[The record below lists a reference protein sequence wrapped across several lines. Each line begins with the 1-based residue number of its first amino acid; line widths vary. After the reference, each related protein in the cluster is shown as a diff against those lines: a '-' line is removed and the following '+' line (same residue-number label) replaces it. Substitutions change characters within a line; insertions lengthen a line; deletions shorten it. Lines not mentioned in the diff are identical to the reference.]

1 MTAQGNLMIRA
12 AETSVFSYGETGNL
26 YVQQPQTGFQDQS
39 LSLTES
45 GRGLD
50 ILRQRNLQ
58 INYACNLYCVFE
70 HDFGC
75 YRIRLIERLALKKSH
90 FCDFFVFYM
99 TFPLV
104 G

>member
-1 MTAQGNLMIRA
+1 MIRA

-58 INYACNLYCVFE
+58 INYAWQPI
-70 HDFGC
+70 GC
-75 YRIRLIERLALKKSH
+75 YRIRLIERLVLKKIAVMR
-90 FCDFFVFYM
+90 FFSYI
-99 TFPLV
+99 TFPDV